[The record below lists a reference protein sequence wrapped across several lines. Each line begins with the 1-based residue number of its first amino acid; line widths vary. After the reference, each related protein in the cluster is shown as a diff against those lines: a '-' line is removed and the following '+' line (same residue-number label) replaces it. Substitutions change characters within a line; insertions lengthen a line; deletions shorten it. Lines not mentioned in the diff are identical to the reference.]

1 MLSFVPSDRQYIS
14 WEWKCKETNNTII
27 GSSNMINPLKE
38 KLLVSDEINNDGTIY
53 LLSPYR
59 SKKDIPGILVLSGQT
74 YGRYKNKL
82 LYKCIPNDKY
92 LPCFLI
98 PYENKK
104 TSFNKNLVNKYV
116 LFKFSEWT
124 SKHPIGT
131 LNNILGNVD
140 IPENF
145 YNYQLYC
152 KDLFNIGLKEI
163 PTKWL
168 KEVTKE
174 SFIDD
179 ILAKSNIEDRTSNNI
194 FSIDP
199 EDCQDYDDALGII
212 EIDGGYIL
220 SIYISNVA
228 IYIESLDLWDKI
240 IDKIATIYLPD
251 KKISMLPKIL
261 SENLCSLQE
270 KKRRFALALDI
281 TVINNEIV
289 NYNFNN
295 VIIKLDK
302 NYIYDESE
310 LLLNSDYLT
319 ILNLTKHL
327 NNSKSY
333 LQYINNSHDLVEYY
347 MILMNHIASQN
358 LCKFKNGIYRSVTG
372 IMDNKYDNLSQ
383 EVKQFMKMWKGTSG
397 KYTNFNNKEGHNLIS
412 DGLDSYLHITSPI
425 RRIVDLINIIIIQQN
440 NNLYNFGHA
449 CNNFVNQSMEK
460 LNDINIIMKKIKQV
474 QNDCLLLSKYINNTI
489 NKDIIYEGYIIEKEK
504 EKNEYTVYISK
515 IKFVTKIKLL
525 EELELYNKYN
535 FTIHLL
541 MDENTLKKKIRLQV
555 QL

>member
-1 MLSFVPSDRQYIS
+1 MLSFIPSDRQYTS
-14 WEWKCKETNNTII
+14 WEWKCKETKNTII
-27 GSSNMINPLKE
+27 GSSNTINPLKE
-38 KLLVSDEINNDGTIY
+38 KLLVNDEINIDGTIY
-53 LLSPYR
+53 LFSQYR
-59 SKKDIPGILVLSGQT
+59 SKKDIPGILVLNGQT

-82 LYKCIPNDKY
+82 LYKCIPNDKL

-104 TSFNKNLVNKYV
+104 PSFNKNLINKYV

-124 SKHPIGT
+124 SKHPIGS
-131 LNNILGNVD
+131 LNNILGDVD

-152 KDLFNIGLKEI
+152 KDLFNTGLKELPI
-163 PTKWL
+163 KWL

-199 EDCQDYDDALGII
+199 EDCQDFDDALGII
-212 EIDGGYIL
+212 EIDRGYIL

-228 IYIESLDLWDKI
+228 IWIESFDLWDKI

-251 KKISMLPKIL
+251 KKRSMLPKML

-281 TVINNEIV
+281 TIINNEIV

-302 NYIYDESE
+302 NYIYDEPD
-310 LLLNSDYLT
+310 LLINRDYLT
-319 ILNLTKHL
+319 ILNLTKDL
-327 NNSKSY
+327 NNSISY
-333 LQYINNSHDLVEYY
+333 LEYINDSHDVVAYY
-347 MILMNHIASQN
+347 MILMNHKASHN
-358 LCKFKNGIYRSVTG
+358 LSKFKNGIYRSVTDITG
-372 IMDNKYDNLSQ
+372 NTYDNLSKK
-383 EVKQFMKMWKGTSG
+383 VKQFMKMWKGTSG
-397 KYTNFNNKEGHNLIS
+397 KYTNFNDKEGHDLIS
-412 DGLDSYLHITSPI
+412 DGLDSYVHITSPI
-425 RRIVDLINIIIIQQN
+425 RRIVDLINIIFIQQN
-440 NNLYNFGHA
+440 NNLYNFGDA
-449 CNNFVNQSMEK
+449 CNNFVNQSMEN
-460 LNDINIIMKKIKQV
+460 LNNINITMKNIKQV
-474 QNDCLLLSKYINNTI
+474 QNDCLLLSKYIDNTI
-489 NKDIIYEGYIIEKEK
+489 NKDIIYDGYIIEKEK
-504 EKNEYTVYISK
+504 DEYTVYISE

-525 EELELYNKYN
+525 EELELYNKYK

-541 MDENTLKKKIRLQV
+541 IDENTLKKKIRLQV
-555 QL
+555 QF

>member
-270 KKRRFALALDI
+270 KKRRFALTLDI

-372 IMDNKYDNLSQ
+372 IMDNKCDNLSQ

>member
-131 LNNILGNVD
+131 LINILGNVD

-199 EDCQDYDDALGII
+199 EDCQDYVDALGII

-270 KKRRFALALDI
+270 KKIRFALALDI

-383 EVKQFMKMWKGTSG
+383 EVKQFMKMWQGTSG

-449 CNNFVNQSMEK
+449 CNNFVN
-460 LNDINIIMKKIKQV
+460 
-474 QNDCLLLSKYINNTI
+474 
-489 NKDIIYEGYIIEKEK
+489 
-504 EKNEYTVYISK
+504 
-515 IKFVTKIKLL
+515 
-525 EELELYNKYN
+525 
-535 FTIHLL
+535 
-541 MDENTLKKKIRLQV
+541 
-555 QL
+555 

>member
-270 KKRRFALALDI
+270 KKD
-281 TVINNEIV
+281 V
-289 NYNFNN
+289 
-295 VIIKLDK
+295 
-302 NYIYDESE
+302 
-310 LLLNSDYLT
+310 LN
-319 ILNLTKHL
+319 
-327 NNSKSY
+327 
-333 LQYINNSHDLVEYY
+333 
-347 MILMNHIASQN
+347 
-358 LCKFKNGIYRSVTG
+358 
-372 IMDNKYDNLSQ
+372 
-383 EVKQFMKMWKGTSG
+383 
-397 KYTNFNNKEGHNLIS
+397 
-412 DGLDSYLHITSPI
+412 
-425 RRIVDLINIIIIQQN
+425 
-440 NNLYNFGHA
+440 
-449 CNNFVNQSMEK
+449 
-460 LNDINIIMKKIKQV
+460 
-474 QNDCLLLSKYINNTI
+474 
-489 NKDIIYEGYIIEKEK
+489 
-504 EKNEYTVYISK
+504 
-515 IKFVTKIKLL
+515 
-525 EELELYNKYN
+525 
-535 FTIHLL
+535 
-541 MDENTLKKKIRLQV
+541 
-555 QL
+555 